1 MRTLLATLL
10 DHDPGLV
17 EIIARRWDVDIAGL
31 DKHDAAEKLTYTML
45 DTERAAHEWERLNE
59 TERGVLQTLLGSAGH
74 KMTEAQFSRLF
85 GEIRQMG
92 PGRRER
98 EKPHLSPAST
108 AEALYYR
115 GLIATAFDQA
125 KTGVQNFIYVPSDLA
140 EVLPTHKTGFDLSA
154 PEMIP
159 EENSQPDQTRAATTT
174 LVDDLTTLLAYLQIA
189 SVSTEKDEVRQQV
202 SEALEQFWLG
212 EANPARL
219 ALMISLVSGLG
230 LVTNEGGHFKVVP
243 TNARPWL
250 EQSRPRQVRALAE
263 VWRDTTLFNDLWHTP
278 GIEPEDTGWRNDPLL
293 PRQTILS
300 FLEVVPDDDW
310 WPLDELIEMVKT
322 EEPDFQRPA
331 GDYESWYIR
340 DPKSGQYLQGFESWD
355 QVDGAVL
362 RFVLTGPMHWLG
374 LVDLGDNGTLCRL
387 TVYGRAF
394 GGEGEWP
401 DPAEEREHLGIQA
414 DGTLLAPRNMS
425 RYERFQVARISEWV
439 SAGDPFGY
447 RLSAGGLRRASQQ
460 GIQVDAIQAFLRRTS
475 GVTTFPVSVVQ
486 LLEQWQKAGH
496 ADVWM
501 TRAVVLQASTP
512 EAMRVILETPDLR
525 RYLGVTL
532 GPAAVMVRPG
542 QENEL
547 ADALRQH
554 GILAEFES

>member
-17 EIIARRWDVDIAGL
+17 EIIARRWDVDMAGL
-31 DKHDAAEKLTYTML
+31 DKREAAEKLAYAML
-45 DTERAAHEWERLNE
+45 DAERAAYEWGRLNE

-74 KMTEAQFSRLF
+74 KMSEAQFSRLF

-98 EKPHLSPAST
+98 EKPHLSPASI

-125 KTGVQNFIYVPSDLA
+125 KTGVQNFVYVPSDLA
-140 EVLPTHKTGFDLSA
+140 DVLPTHQTGFDLSM
-154 PEMIP
+154 PESIP
-159 EENSQPDQTRAATTT
+159 EETGQPDQMQAATTT
-174 LVDDLTTLLAYLQIA
+174 LVDDLTTLLAYLQIVP
-189 SVSTEKDEVRQQV
+189 VSTEKDEIRQQV
-202 SEALEQFWLG
+202 NEALERFWLG
-212 EANPARL
+212 NADAARV
-219 ALMISLVSGLG
+219 ALMMSLVSGLG
-230 LVTNEGGHFKVVP
+230 LVTHEGGHFKVVP

-250 EQSRPRQVRALAE
+250 EQSRPRQVRALAD

-278 GIEPEDTGWRNDPLL
+278 GIELEDTGWRNDPLL
-293 PRQTILS
+293 ARQAVLA
-300 FLEVVPDDDW
+300 FLEVVPDDAG

-362 RFVLTGPMHWLG
+362 RFILTGPMHWLG

-394 GGEGEWP
+394 SGAGEWP
-401 DPAEEREHLGIQA
+401 DPTEEREHLSIQA
-414 DGTLLAPRNMS
+414 DGTLRVPRNMS

-439 SAGDPFGY
+439 TAGDPFEY

-475 GVTTFPVSVVQ
+475 GVTAFPVGVVQ
-486 LLEQWQKAGH
+486 LLEQWQKTGQ

-525 RYLGVTL
+525 RYLGAIL
-532 GPAAVMVRPG
+532 GPAAVLVRPG

-547 ADALRQH
+547 AEALRQH
-554 GILAEFES
+554 GILFES